1 MGDSPHLSAEYWQAA
16 AMETVVIT
24 GITGQDGTYLAESL
38 ILDGVRVVG
47 VVRDADLCRTKLPEE
62 LVEEVAL
69 VEWDMVDEYRLRN
82 VLVENDPVAF
92 FNLAAYSLGSG
103 MFEDAVKMGEVNGIA
118 VAKILD
124 GIRNVNPN
132 IRFCQAS
139 SSEMFGSPDHSP
151 QNESSAFRP
160 RSPYGAAKLF
170 AHTLVQTYRE
180 RYGLF
185 ACSAILFNHESPR
198 RKMSFVTRKVTYG
211 VARVKLGLATE
222 LQLGNME
229 ARRDWGYAPDYVRG
243 MMAMLAQT
251 FPDDFVLATGETR
264 SVRDLCECAFSHVGL
279 NYRDFV
285 KINNDDYRPEE
296 LFQLVGDASKARHSL
311 GWAPSTKF
319 EGMIREMVD
328 ADLRALSRS
337 EKNEE

>member
-1 MGDSPHLSAEYWQAA
+1 MGDSPHLSAQHWQAT
-16 AMETVVIT
+16 AMETVVVT
-24 GITGQDGTYLAESL
+24 GIAGQDGTYLAESL
-38 ILDGVRVVG
+38 IHDGVRVVG
-47 VVRDADLCRTKLPEE
+47 VVRDADLCRTKLPKG
-62 LVEEVAL
+62 LVEKVAL
-69 VEWDMVDEYRLRN
+69 VEWDMIDEYRLRD
-82 VLVENDPVAF
+82 VLEQYDPVAF

-103 MFEDAVKMGEVNGIA
+103 MFEDPAKLGEVNGIA
-118 VAKILD
+118 VARILD
-124 GIRNVNPN
+124 GIRNIKPS

-151 QNESSAFRP
+151 QNERSAFRP

-180 RYGLF
+180 RFGLF
-185 ACSAILFNHESPR
+185 ACSAILYNHESPR
-198 RKMSFVTRKVTYG
+198 RKLSFVTRKVTDG
-211 VARVKLGLATE
+211 VARIKLGVATE
-222 LQLGNME
+222 LLLGNME

-243 MMAMLAQT
+243 LRAMLTQA

-264 SVRDLCECAFSHVGL
+264 SVRELCECAFSHVGL
-279 NYRDFV
+279 DYRDFV
-285 KINNDDYRPEE
+285 KINSDDYRSDE

-311 GWAPSTKF
+311 GWAPSIKF